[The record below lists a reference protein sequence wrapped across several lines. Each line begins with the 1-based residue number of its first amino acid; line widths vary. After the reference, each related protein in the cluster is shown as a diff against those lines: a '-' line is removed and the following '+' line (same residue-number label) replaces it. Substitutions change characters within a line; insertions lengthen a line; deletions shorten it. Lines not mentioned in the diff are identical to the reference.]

1 MSSHMLDTNT
11 VSSLVRG
18 NAKVLAR
25 IRQHEVSAICISSI
39 TEGELRYGLAKR
51 PDATSL
57 HLVVNEFL
65 RRAEVMPWDTDA
77 ARAFGFLR
85 ATMERK
91 GKSLGAFDM
100 LIAAHALSIDAVLVS
115 NDKAFRFVPNLVL
128 EDWTK

>member
-1 MSSHMLDTNT
+1 M
-11 VSSLVRG
+11 
-18 NAKVLAR
+18 LAR
-25 IRQHEVSAICISSI
+25 IRQNEVSAICISSI

-65 RRAEVMPWDTDA
+65 LRAEVMPWDTDA
-77 ARAFGFLR
+77 ARAFASLR
-85 ATMERK
+85 ATMEHK

-115 NDKAFRFVPNLVL
+115 NDKAFRFAPNLVL